1 MIRSNQQ
8 TREREREYSA
18 EWRNERSNEVPER
31 MESISSS
38 MSSYRKR
45 EDAVHLPFSLL
56 IWSTTRPWS
65 TRLWCNNTQ
74 NSNRF
79 DSCVTKTHTHTYTH
93 DTQDGQLLQHSSSW
107 HLCYSYRFF
116 AILFSLSPLQKIQRK
131 QLKETAA
138 LEVFCFLS

>member
-8 TREREREYSA
+8 TREKEREYSA

-56 IWSTTRPWS
+56 I
-65 TRLWCNNTQ
+65 
-74 NSNRF
+74 
-79 DSCVTKTHTHTYTH
+79 
-93 DTQDGQLLQHSSSW
+93 
-107 HLCYSYRFF
+107 
-116 AILFSLSPLQKIQRK
+116 
-131 QLKETAA
+131 
-138 LEVFCFLS
+138 